1 MYLELHT
8 VFCYYFPSPHLIHIS
23 LELLYPRK
31 NKLPIGQRQKLDLDQ
46 SAVFSLAVLIKCNNR
61 EGPDGSCFHPVS
73 NGEDGYASACKEGPR
88 ICLGQCGRNIDR
100 RRDVVDFVPRRQ
112 RHAGLRATD
121 RQSLRLLPSE
131 SGRRRRAQVSRCKI
145 QGERP

>member
-1 MYLELHT
+1 MH
-8 VFCYYFPSPHLIHIS
+8 
-23 LELLYPRK
+23 
-31 NKLPIGQRQKLDLDQ
+31 IGQGQKLDFDQ
-46 SAVFSLAVLIKCNNR
+46 SAVFSFAVLIKCNNR

-88 ICLGQCGRNIDR
+88 ICLGRRGRNIDR
-100 RRDVVDFVPRRQ
+100 RRDVFDFVPHRQ
-112 RHAGLRATD
+112 RHAGLRPAD

-131 SGRRRRAQVSRCKI
+131 SGRWWPPQIGRRKI